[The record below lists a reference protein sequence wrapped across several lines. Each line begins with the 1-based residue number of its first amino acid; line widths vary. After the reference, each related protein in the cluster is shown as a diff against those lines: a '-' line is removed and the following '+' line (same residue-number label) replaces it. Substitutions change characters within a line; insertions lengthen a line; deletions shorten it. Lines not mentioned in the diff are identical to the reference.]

1 MFGSPESLQRN
12 YNATQAQAL
21 NSLQYIAQL
30 RTVAWWDGSDV
41 LNAHYLRFK
50 TVTLKFLEPLILNLW
65 TILNCTAMCCTA
77 VQFILNPF
85 TFLNIK
91 TLLQHP
97 HQHQH
102 VQCNVLRGAPCKHSL
117 WHLAGRISLACNYCT
132 FPPFKNKTIC
142 NIIANIILKHH
153 LALPCQNIVTL

>member
-30 RTVAWWDGSDV
+30 RTVAWFDGSDV

-50 TVTLKFLEPLILNLW
+50 SVLTPEVSRAFNSELMNYTELHSNVLHCSAIHPH
-65 TILNCTAMCCTA
+65 
-77 VQFILNPF
+77 PF

-102 VQCNVLRGAPCKHSL
+102 VQCNVLRRAPCKHSL
-117 WHLAGRISLACNYCT
+117 WHLAGRISLAT
-132 FPPFKNKTIC
+132 IALFPHLRTRLFATSLP
-142 NIIANIILKHH
+142 ILS
-153 LALPCQNIVTL
+153 